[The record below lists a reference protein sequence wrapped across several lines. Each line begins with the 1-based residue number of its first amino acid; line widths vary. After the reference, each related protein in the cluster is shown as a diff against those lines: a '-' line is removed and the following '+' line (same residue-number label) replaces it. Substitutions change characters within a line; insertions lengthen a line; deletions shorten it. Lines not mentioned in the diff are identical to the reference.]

1 MKRGRRGSSLVE
13 FALIVPWYVLLFIG
27 SYDLGLYSYALITV
41 ESAARI
47 AAAHCAA
54 SVAAVTDG
62 TACTLV
68 KDQLKYLPATPP
80 TVCTGNPLTVTATA
94 VAGPEGVANS
104 AAQVTVSYTMPTVP
118 GLPGLIPGQYT
129 VRRTVTMKI
138 GS

>member
-1 MKRGRRGSSLVE
+1 MKRGRRGSNLVE

-47 AAAHCAA
+47 AAIHCST
-54 SVAAVTDG
+54 SVASVTDG

-68 KDQLKYLPATPP
+68 IGQLRYLPATPP
-80 TVCTGNPLTVTATA
+80 SVCTGSPLTVTATA

-104 AAQVTVSYTMPTVP
+104 AAQVTVSYAMPAVP
-118 GLPGLIPGQYT
+118 GLPGLIPAQYT
-129 VRRTVTMKI
+129 LSRTVTMKI
-138 GS
+138 KS